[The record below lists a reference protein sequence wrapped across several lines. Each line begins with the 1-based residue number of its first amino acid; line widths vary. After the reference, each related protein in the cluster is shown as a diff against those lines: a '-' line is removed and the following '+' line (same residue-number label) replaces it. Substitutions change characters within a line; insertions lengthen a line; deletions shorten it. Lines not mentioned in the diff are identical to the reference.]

1 MIKINLKIQFI
12 LLLVSLFFVG
22 LGIETIIEEKAYSGV
37 TLLKQISHLGPFIIS
52 SIILIRNIYYKG
64 KKNNIKYNSIIKFP
78 DY

>member
-22 LGIETIIEEKAYSGV
+22 LGIETIIEEKAYSGSP
-37 TLLKQISHLGPFIIS
+37 LIKQLSHLGPFVIS

-64 KKNNIKYNSIIKFP
+64 GKKV
-78 DY
+78 